1 VDPFVSE
8 INFGSLDYSSDEL
21 VTISMTIEMD
31 RVDFESFDPGEVVGF
46 I

>member
-1 VDPFVSE
+1 MTLGFR

-31 RVDFESFDPGEVVGF
+31 RVDFESFEPGEVVGF
-46 I
+46 V